1 MRDILPLPQGLHGH
15 PGVPQSRRMNTLQD
29 TLRHS
34 KVEDALALL
43 SGTALIALA
52 VTMFQHAQ
60 LLSGGTAGI
69 AFLLHYGMGW
79 GFGPVFFVLNLPF
92 YVLAWRRMDRAFL
105 VKTMIAV
112 ALLSLL
118 TEITPRFI
126 SFGQLVPLYAA
137 LVGGVLLGVGFLI
150 LFRHRASLG
159 GTGILAFW
167 LQETRGWRAGHV
179 QMGVDGLVLLL
190 ALVLVPLP
198 QVGLSVAGA
207 VVMNLILAINHRA
220 GRYIAH

>member
-1 MRDILPLPQGLHGH
+1 MCPHMTTPNDKLP
-15 PGVPQSRRMNTLQD
+15 
-29 TLRHS
+29 LRHS
-34 KVEDALALL
+34 KAEDALALL

-52 VTMFQHAQ
+52 VALFQHAR

-69 AFLLHYGMGW
+69 AFLLHYGTGW
-79 GFGPVFFVLNLPF
+79 SFGPVFFLLNLPF

-112 ALLSLL
+112 ALVSAL
-118 TEITPRFI
+118 TELTPHFIT
-126 SFGQLVPLYAA
+126 FGQVQPLYAA

-159 GTGILAFW
+159 GVGILAFW

-179 QMGVDGLVLLL
+179 QMAVDTLILL
-190 ALVLVPLP
+190 AALATAPLF
-198 QVGLSVAGA
+198 QVALSVAGA
-207 VVMNLILAINHRA
+207 VVLNLTLAINHRA
-220 GRYIAH
+220 GRYIAN

>member
-1 MRDILPLPQGLHGH
+1 MDTP
-15 PGVPQSRRMNTLQD
+15 QD
-29 TLRHS
+29 TPPLRHTRY
-34 KVEDALALL
+34 EDALALL

-52 VTMFQHAQ
+52 VALFQQAH

-69 AFLLHYGMGW
+69 AFLLHYGTGV

-105 VKTMIAV
+105 LKTMLAV
-112 ALLSLL
+112 ALLSVLSEL
-118 TEITPRFI
+118 TPRLIRFEEV
-126 SFGQLVPLYAA
+126 QPLYAA

-159 GTGILAFW
+159 GVGILAFY

-179 QMGVDGLVLLL
+179 QMAVDTLILLL
-190 ALVLVPLP
+190 ALWTTPIDRVA
-198 QVGLSVAGA
+198 LSVAGA
-207 VVMNLILAINHRA
+207 VVLNLTLAINHRA
-220 GRYIAH
+220 GRYIAT